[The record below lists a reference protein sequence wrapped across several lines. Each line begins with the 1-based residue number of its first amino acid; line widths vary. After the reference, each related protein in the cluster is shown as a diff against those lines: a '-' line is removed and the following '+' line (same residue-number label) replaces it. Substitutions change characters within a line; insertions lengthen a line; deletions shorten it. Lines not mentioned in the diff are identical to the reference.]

1 MATAAVL
8 FYLLNLKVI
17 LSTNTPRSKLKY
29 FQLILI
35 LGSLTALG
43 PFSID
48 MYLPVFLEL
57 RT

>member
-1 MATAAVL
+1 L
-8 FYLLNLKVI
+8 QNLKVI

-48 MYLPVFLEL
+48 VFTWFSGIAEDLN
-57 RT
+57 TTVAKYP